1 VAKKT
6 VHKIY
11 DLYRF
16 LVKFG
21 QSFNSHDAEIYVF
34 YFDIHLPQIGFTPE
48 AMELKVKRLGCRRRK
63 SN

>member
-21 QSFNSHDAEIYVF
+21 QSFNSHDAEKYVF

-48 AMELKVKRLGCRRRK
+48 AME
-63 SN
+63 